1 MNEHESVRAMLPL
14 AAAGLLSADEL
25 RRVEQHARIC
35 EACRKDQETWS
46 AYAQG
51 LRKLPQ
57 PSAPAGLMERTRA
70 RILQEQAQEYAAAAG
85 RRRYAWLLGA
95 LVAFGWTSSLAF
107 WIVARA
113 LTGGVFTVMGVNLVN
128 GVAWS
133 LGSTVLAWTTA
144 AAAAMMLGRGREKR
158 RFL

>member
-14 AAAGLLSADEL
+14 AVSGLLGPEDVC
-25 RRVEQHARIC
+25 RVEEHARTC
-35 EACRKDQETWS
+35 ELCRSDLETWS

-70 RILQEQAQEYAAAAG
+70 RIIQEHAVAAG
-85 RRRYAWLLGA
+85 RRRHAWLLGA
-95 LVAFGWTSSLAF
+95 LVAFGWMSSLAF
-107 WIVARA
+107 WVVARA
-113 LTGGVFTVMGVNLVN
+113 LTGGVFTVMGVNLVS

-133 LGSTVLAWTTA
+133 LGSTVLAWTTV
-144 AAAAMMLGRGREKR
+144 AAAAMMLGRGREMR

>member
-1 MNEHESVRAMLPL
+1 MSEHESVRAMLQL
-14 AAAGLLSADEL
+14 AAAGLLGPDEL
-25 RRVEQHARIC
+25 RRVEQHARTC
-35 EACRKDQETWS
+35 ELCRTDLETWS

-70 RILQEQAQEYAAAAG
+70 RIIQEHAAAAG
-85 RRRYAWLLGA
+85 RRRHAWLLGA
-95 LVAFGWTSSLAF
+95 LVAFGWTGSLVF
-107 WIVARA
+107 WVVARA

-128 GVAWS
+128 GVGWS
-133 LGSTVLAWTTA
+133 LSSTVLAWTTA

>member
-1 MNEHESVRAMLPL
+1 MNEHESIRAMLPL

-25 RRVEQHARIC
+25 RRVEQHARTC
-35 EACRKDQETWS
+35 EDCRKDQETWS
-46 AYAQG
+46 VYAQG

-57 PSAPAGLMERTRA
+57 PSASAGLMERTRA
-70 RILQEQAQEYAAAAG
+70 RIIQEQAVAAG
-85 RRRYAWLLGA
+85 RRRQSWLLGA
-95 LVAFGWTSSLAF
+95 LVVFGWTSSLAF
-107 WIVARA
+107 WVVARA

-144 AAAAMMLGRGREKR
+144 AAAAIMLGRGREMR

>member
-1 MNEHESVRAMLPL
+1 MNEHESVREMLAL
-14 AAAGLLSADEL
+14 AASGLLGPDEV
-25 RRVEQHARIC
+25 RRVEQHARTC
-35 EACRKDQETWS
+35 ELCRKDLETWS

-57 PSAPAGLMERTRA
+57 PSAPDGLMERTRA
-70 RILQEQAQEYAAAAG
+70 RILQQHAQAAG
-85 RRRYAWLLGA
+85 HRRHAWLLGA

-107 WIVARA
+107 WVVVRA
-113 LTGGVFTVMGVNLVN
+113 LTGGVFTVMGTNVVN
-128 GVAWS
+128 GLVWS

-144 AAAAMMLGRGREKR
+144 AAAAMMLGRGREMR

>member
-14 AAAGLLSADEL
+14 GAAGLLDPDEV
-25 RRVEQHARIC
+25 RRVEEHARTC
-35 EACRKDQETWS
+35 ELCRTDLETWS

-57 PSAPAGLMERTRA
+57 PSAPDGLMERTRA
-70 RILQEQAQEYAAAAG
+70 RILQEQAVAAG
-85 RRRYAWLLGA
+85 RRRQSWLLGA
-95 LVAFGWTSSLAF
+95 LVVFGWTSSLAF
-107 WIVARA
+107 WVVARA

-144 AAAAMMLGRGREKR
+144 AAAAIMLGRGREMR

>member
-1 MNEHESVRAMLPL
+1 MNEHESVRAMLAL
-14 AAAGLLSADEL
+14 AGAGLLGPDEL
-25 RRVEQHARIC
+25 RRVEEHARTC
-35 EACRKDQETWS
+35 ALCRADLETWA

-57 PSAPAGLMERTRA
+57 PSAPAGLTERTRA
-70 RILQEQAQEYAAAAG
+70 KIIQEQAVAAG
-85 RRRYAWLLGA
+85 RRRHAWLLGA
-95 LVAFGWTSSLAF
+95 LAAFGWTGSVAF
-107 WIVARA
+107 WVVARA

-128 GVAWS
+128 GLAWS

-144 AAAAMMLGRGREKR
+144 AAAAMMLGRGREMR

>member
-1 MNEHESVRAMLPL
+1 MSEHESVRAMLPL
-14 AAAGLLSADEL
+14 AAAGLLGPDEL
-25 RRVEQHARIC
+25 RRVEQHARTC

-46 AYAQG
+46 VYAQG

-70 RILQEQAQEYAAAAG
+70 RIIQEHAVAAG
-85 RRRYAWLLGA
+85 RRRHAWLLGA
-95 LVAFGWTSSLAF
+95 LVVFGWTSSLAF
-107 WIVARA
+107 WVVARA
-113 LTGGVFTVMGVNLVN
+113 LTGGVLTVMGVNLVS

-133 LGSTVLAWTTA
+133 LGSTLLAWTTA
-144 AAAAMMLGRGREKR
+144 AAAAIMLGRGREMR

>member
-1 MNEHESVRAMLPL
+1 MSEHESVPAMLPL
-14 AAAGLLSADEL
+14 AAAGLLGPEEI
-25 RRVEQHARIC
+25 RRVEEHARTC
-35 EACRKDQETWS
+35 ELCRADLETWS

-70 RILQEQAQEYAAAAG
+70 RIIQEQAVAAG

-107 WIVARA
+107 WVVARA
-113 LTGGVFTVMGVNLVN
+113 LTGGVLTVMGVNWVN
-128 GVAWS
+128 GLVWS

-144 AAAAMMLGRGREKR
+144 AAAAIMLGRGREMR

>member
-1 MNEHESVRAMLPL
+1 MSEHESVRAMLPL
-14 AAAGLLSADEL
+14 AASGLLGPDEV
-25 RRVEQHARIC
+25 RRVEEHVRTC
-35 EACRKDQETWS
+35 ELCRTDLETWS

-70 RILQEQAQEYAAAAG
+70 RILQEHAVAAG
-85 RRRYAWLLGA
+85 RRRQAWLLGA

-107 WIVARA
+107 WVVARA

-128 GVAWS
+128 GLAWS
-133 LGSTVLAWTTA
+133 LVSTGLAWTTA
-144 AAAAMMLGRGREKR
+144 AAAAIMLGRNREMR

>member
-1 MNEHESVRAMLPL
+1 MNEHESIRAMLPL

-25 RRVEQHARIC
+25 RRVEQHARTC

-46 AYAQG
+46 VYAQG

-57 PSAPAGLMERTRA
+57 PSPPDGLMERTRA
-70 RILQEQAQEYAAAAG
+70 RVVREHAVAAG
-85 RRRYAWLLGA
+85 RRRHALLLGA
-95 LVAFGWTSSLAF
+95 LAAFGWTSSLAF

-113 LTGGVFTVMGVNLVN
+113 LTGGVFTVMGVNLMN
-128 GVAWS
+128 GVVWS
-133 LGSTVLAWTTA
+133 LSSTVLAWTTA
-144 AAAAMMLGRGREKR
+144 AASAMMLGRGREMR